1 MINGHARNFETS
13 SSSAPWSLASTDGTI
28 AKAVKSKL
36 VELVKKNVANLDEEP
51 RESQW
56 ILDAMALLQSITH
69 IPDSFSNIFMTW
81 KFMLL
86 SLSNNVRILGRAF
99 IQTSTARV

>member
-1 MINGHARNFETS
+1 MVKIQLSGYR
-13 SSSAPWSLASTDGTI
+13 LI

-36 VELVKKNVANLDEEP
+36 AELVKKNVASLDEEP
-51 RESQW
+51 QESQW
-56 ILDAMALLQSITH
+56 ILDAVTLLQSITH

-86 SLSNNVRILGRAF
+86 SLSNNVRTLGRVF
-99 IQTSTARV
+99 IQTSAASV